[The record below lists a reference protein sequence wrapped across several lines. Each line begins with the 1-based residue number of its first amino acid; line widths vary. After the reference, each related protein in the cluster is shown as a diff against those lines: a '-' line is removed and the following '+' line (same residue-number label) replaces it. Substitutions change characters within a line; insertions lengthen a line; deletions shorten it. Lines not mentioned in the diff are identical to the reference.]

1 MSSSK
6 CNNTFSVLSHYI
18 QFYMT
23 DTTTYLNNQVKDNIW
38 LESVTFCPGEPET
51 WL

>member
-6 CNNTFSVLSHYI
+6 FKNTFSVLSHNI

-23 DTTTYLNNQVKDNIW
+23 DATTYLNNQVKDNIW
-38 LESVTFCPGEPET
+38 LESVTFCPWESET
-51 WL
+51 RL